1 MNQSHRMS
9 TILCLIAGIF
19 LNAAWAFDANTAQ
32 TLNSNALNARQLCTN
47 QIHGE
52 IFLRTELF
60 FGLSRAD
67 RPEVSEEEFQNFVDT
82 EVTPRFP
89 DGLTLINGKGQF
101 RDSRGTIIQEKSKL
115 LILLYSFNR
124 ETNQAIETI
133 RNEYKN
139 NFQQESVLRTDE
151 QQCVSF

>member
-1 MNQSHRMS
+1 MPIR
-9 TILCLIAGIF
+9 L
-19 LNAAWAFDANTAQ
+19 LNVAWAFDADTAR
-32 TLNSNALNARQLCTN
+32 TPNSNALNERQFCTN

-67 RPEVSEEEFQNFVDT
+67 RPEVSEEEFQAFIDT

-101 RDSRGTIIQEKSKL
+101 RDSRGTTVQEKSKL

-139 NFQQESVLRTDE
+139 DFQQESVLRTDE

>member
-19 LNAAWAFDANTAQ
+19 LNVAWAFDANTAQ

-67 RPEVSEEEFQNFVDT
+67 RPEVSEEEFQNFIDT

-101 RDSRGTIIQEKSKL
+101 KDSRGTIIQEKSKL

-139 NFQQESVLRTDE
+139 DFQQESVLRTDE